1 MNRQRKQK
9 LQQGAWTVFGLC
21 FAPVLLGCAICLLF
35 FPPTWAV
42 CWLLGRP
49 QFWQRLVGIRLAL
62 WKEYWYLRGALRPRQ
77 FSSPTLALQKA
88 ALTGDV
94 FTAKT
99 LLERGADVNAGPFYG
114 IPLLVRVATGGDTAM
129 VAQLLDA
136 GANIEA
142 AYPVLRYTALRQAA
156 FNDHTDSIVCL
167 LERGANHAALDV
179 YRQDALTI
187 ACCQR
192 RDGVV
197 RALLQQFAREETL
210 PLSVHISL
218 RTAKAKGYREI
229 VQMLLEAGVKNTSD
243 TETEQPTQRRRKTVN
258 AQR

>member
-1 MNRQRKQK
+1 MSRHIKQK
-9 LQQGAWTVFGLC
+9 IQQGAGVILALI

-42 CWLLGRP
+42 FWLLGRP
-49 QFWQRLVGIRLAL
+49 QFWQRLIGIRLAL

-77 FSSPTLALQKA
+77 FSAPTLALQKA

-99 LLERGADVNAGPFYG
+99 LIERGADVNAGPFYG
-114 IPLLVRVATGGDTAM
+114 IPLLVRVAATGDTPM
-129 VAQLLDA
+129 VQQLLAA
-136 GANIEA
+136 GANVEA
-142 AYPVLRYTALRQAA
+142 TSPVVHYTALIQAA
-156 FNDHTDSIVCL
+156 FEGHADTAAYL
-167 LERGANHAALDV
+167 LANGANHAALDV
-179 YRQDALTI
+179 FRQDALTI
-187 ACCQR
+187 ACYSR
-192 RDGVV
+192 HDGVV

-218 RTAKAKGYREI
+218 RTAKAKGYGEI
-229 VQMLLEAGVKNTSD
+229 VQMLLEAGVKNISD
-243 TETEQPTQRRRKTVN
+243 TETEQPTQRTRKTVN